1 MKLAVLQAPQRFDVI
16 EVDVPEIG
24 ADEVLLRVAAC
35 GVCGSE
41 LDMWHGQTDR
51 TYPIHPGHEVS
62 GVVET
67 VGAEVTTLRPGDR
80 VAAWVTE
87 RGFSEYVAVRA
98 AFCLP
103 SGDVPLDLAL
113 AEPLACAVNAV
124 EIADPQLG
132 DDVLVVGTG
141 FMGALILKLMA
152 LRGPRR
158 LIAADTRAGALEL
171 AARLGAT
178 HTIDVTRESLADAVR
193 SLTDPPPAGVF
204 GDVDPRDALGADV
217 SFEVTGFE
225 KPLVDVGDATRM
237 AGKLVIVGFH
247 QGGTRAV
254 PLGAWNW
261 KALHVVNAHFREV
274 ATIMHGM
281 RVGMRLLVSGRIRL
295 DDLVTH
301 RFSLDQVGDAFAV
314 AYEKPEGF
322 SKSTVIVSE
331 I

>member
-1 MKLAVLQAPQRFDVI
+1 V
-16 EVDVPEIG
+16 VD
-24 ADEVLLRVAAC
+24 RV
-35 GVCGSE
+35 GG
-41 LDMWHGQTDR
+41 
-51 TYPIHPGHEVS
+51 
-62 GVVET
+62 
-67 VGAEVTTLRPGDR
+67 EVTTLRPGDR

-87 RGFSEYVAVRA
+87 RGFSEYVAVKA
-98 AFCLP
+98 GFCLP
-103 SGDVPLDLAL
+103 SGNLPLDLAL

-124 EIADPQLG
+124 ELADPRLG

-141 FMGALILKLMA
+141 FMGALIVKLVG

-158 LIAADTRAGALEL
+158 LIAADTRATALEL
-171 AARLGAT
+171 AARIGAT
-178 HTIDVTRESLADAVR
+178 HTIDVTREPLAETVR
-193 SLTDPPPAGVF
+193 ALTEPPPAGVF
-204 GDVDPRDALGADV
+204 GDVDPMDALGADV

-225 KPLVDVGDATRM
+225 RPLVDVGDATRM

-247 QGGTRAV
+247 QGGNRAV

-301 RFSLDQVGDAFAV
+301 RYSLDQVGDAFAV
-314 AYEKPEGF
+314 AYEKPDGF

-331 I
+331 T